1 MAEVV
6 TLARPYAEAVFRL
19 ADDDGKLAAWSETLA
34 VMAGVAGHSEVRDC
48 IGNPG
53 LTAEQVYGLFVAL
66 LRREIDTQAQNL
78 VRVLVANDRLALLP
92 QIHELFEHLRH
103 EREGVLDADI
113 STAFALD
120 DAQLTDLVAGLEAKF
135 KRRINAR
142 INVDKELIGGVKVAI
157 GDEVIDGSV
166 RGRLAAMAAAL
177 QK

>member
-19 ADDDGKLAAWSETLA
+19 ADDGGALAAWSDTLA
-34 VMAGVAGHSEVRDC
+34 AMAGVAGHPEVREC

-53 LTAEQVYGLFVAL
+53 LSAEQLYGLFVSL
-66 LRREIDTQAQNL
+66 LRGEIGKEAQNL
-78 VRVLVANDRLALLP
+78 VRVLITNDRLALLP
-92 QIHELFEHLRH
+92 QIRELFEDLKH
-103 EREGVLDADI
+103 EREGVLDANI

-120 DAQLTDLVAGLEAKF
+120 DAQLNDLVASLEAKF
-135 KRRINAR
+135 KRRINAQ
-142 INVDKELIGGVKVAI
+142 INVDKELIGGVKVVI

-166 RGRLAAMAAAL
+166 RGRLATMAAAL

>member
-19 ADDDGKLAAWSETLA
+19 ADDGRKLAAWSDTLA
-34 VMAGVAGHSEVRDC
+34 AMANVAGHPEVREC

-53 LTAEQVYGLFVAL
+53 LSADQVYGLFVSL
-66 LRREIDTQAQNL
+66 LRREIDTEAQNL
-78 VRVLVANDRLALLP
+78 VRVLVGNDRLALLP
-92 QIHELFEHLRH
+92 QIHEMFEHLKH

-120 DAQLTDLVAGLEAKF
+120 DAQLKDLIASLEAKF
-135 KRRINAR
+135 KRRINAH
-142 INVDKELIGGVKVAI
+142 IIVDKELIGGAKVVI

>member
-19 ADDDGKLAAWSETLA
+19 ADDGGKLAPWSDTLA
-34 VMAGVAGHSEVRDC
+34 AMANVAGHPEVRDC

-53 LTAEQVYGLFVAL
+53 LTAEQVYGLFVSL
-66 LRREIDTQAQNL
+66 LRREIDTEAQNF

-92 QIHELFEHLRH
+92 QIHEMFERLRH
-103 EREGVLDADI
+103 EREGVLDAEI
-113 STAFALD
+113 GTAFALD
-120 DAQLTDLVAGLEAKF
+120 DAQVKDLVAGLEAKF
-135 KRRINAR
+135 KRRINPH
-142 INVDKELIGGVKVAI
+142 INVDKELIGGVKIAI
-157 GDEVIDGSV
+157 GDEVIDGSI